1 MLRKEIKK
9 GVFSTLLSKL
19 KPAATLDEELSY
31 ADQMFWDWS
40 LGHESAML
48 PFRSIPITIR
58 DILGRNWSLKRK
70 IKTIFESCIKPI
82 CQRRVHWSTGGSGN
96 MHFHWFEWS
105 TLKQGYQYSFWIHD
119 RYQRKC
125 QYEKSIF
132 KKQYDLV
139 KTECFDQ
146 YAECDEEI
154 TEQEYE
160 RIEDSLRDEEDCY
173 EY

>member
-19 KPAATLDEELSY
+19 KPAATLDEELSF

-40 LGHESAML
+40 LGHDKYTL
-48 PFRSIPITIR
+48 PFSSIPKTIQ

-70 IKTIFESCIKPI
+70 IKTIFESCIKPL
-82 CQRRVHWSTGGSGN
+82 CRRRVHWTTGGSGN

-105 TLKQGYQYSFWIHD
+105 TLKQGYKTSTWIHD
-119 RYQRKC
+119 RWSMEYVL
-125 QYEKSIF
+125 EKSIF
-132 KKQYDLV
+132 KKEFDLV
-139 KTECFDQ
+139 ENKYFDN
-146 YAECDEEI
+146 YMCNSKEI
-154 TEQEYE
+154 TEQEFE
-160 RIEDSLRDEEDCY
+160 RIEDSFRDEEDCY